1 MVQDRWEEAV
11 VGKVVGLSGSQV
23 HSKHDVDS
31 VSNRHL
37 SAPDDFTHF
46 IIYGI
51 HSNRSQ
57 INDRTLWTLDSSPYA
72 PLACAH
78 VCHESRGMR
87 QRSAQNSETLIGLE
101 QLKTPGLLGKWK
113 P

>member
-1 MVQDRWEEAV
+1 MVVIGDPRSM
-11 VGKVVGLSGSQV
+11 GVVGLSVSQV

-57 INDRTLWTLDSSPYA
+57 A
-72 PLACAH
+72 
-78 VCHESRGMR
+78 
-87 QRSAQNSETLIGLE
+87 AQNGI
-101 QLKTPGLLGKWK
+101 
-113 P
+113 